1 MKTCTKCG
9 TQKPLSE
16 FNKMSAAPDGL
27 AYQCKSCAK
36 AQHQAYYLADPERA
50 KEAARKWAAVNPERK
65 AEIAQRAR
73 ARLARRYPERIQ
85 GYNKQW
91 RAGNPEA
98 AKALDARRKLRRKSR
113 LAGQTPSWDLEF
125 DRLVEMEA
133 QALRAARAKFLGG
146 EWQVDHI
153 VPLCAKHA
161 SGLHNGFNLAVVP
174 AKYNSSKRHAFDE
187 SMLTE
192 RPWL

>member
-27 AYQCKSCAK
+27 TYQCKACAK
-36 AQHQAYYLADPERA
+36 AQRRAYYLADPERA
-50 KEAARKWAAVNPERK
+50 KEAARKWAALNPERK
-65 AEIAQRAR
+65 AEIARRTR

-85 GYNKQW
+85 GYNKRW

-113 LAGQTPSWDLEF
+113 MAGQTPSWDLEF

-133 QALRAARAKFLGG
+133 QALRAARARLLGG

-153 VPLCAKHA
+153 VPLCAKYV